1 MCFDLKS
8 LVHVSRYLVIEQRNS
23 KKNIAC
29 ALPNLWMEIAR
40 SILKLYISERYGT
53 GKKHKDDCFSSFPVP
68 AMRVDLNSLGFLNRK
83 KFSSN

>member
-1 MCFDLKS
+1 MCFDLES

-53 GKKHKDDCFSSFPVP
+53 GKKDDCIGSLPVP
-68 AMRVDLNSLGFLNRK
+68 AMRVDLNSLGFFK
-83 KFSSN
+83 